1 MNVAAGSR
9 ASADMDEAALRHWVS
24 AWAREHVHDD
34 WRERLRG
41 AEESAFLTFQR
52 WWFESLRDA
61 GLLAAHWPSEWGGGG
76 FSLVQQAVIAE
87 ELARARAPQLTVN
100 SVALYHGAATLL
112 AAGTDEQRHR
122 HLPAILEGEVWCQG
136 FSEPNAG
143 SDLASLQTR
152 AVWTGEGW
160 IVSGQKTWS
169 SYAQYAD
176 FCLLL
181 ARTDQ
186 SVPKRKGISCLI
198 LDLRSDGI
206 DIRPIKQ
213 STGEE
218 EFCEIFLD
226 DVFIPR
232 ENLIGPEHA
241 GWQVAQTTLAAERGV
256 QVLEHVER
264 LCASRAQLARDLEDR
279 LSGELDAAVAGC
291 ARQEL
296 GALYAE
302 TEILRIICHRM
313 LEGGS
318 GPEASIIKVMYAET
332 LRRLDDA
339 GTRWSGLEGQLERPL
354 LRGASWE
361 TGDWLVDYLAFPGW
375 TIGGG
380 TTEILR
386 NIVAERVLGLPREPE
401 VRG

>member
-1 MNVAAGSR
+1 MSTTTGSR
-9 ASADMDEAALRHWVS
+9 ASAGMDEVELRDWVR
-24 AWAREHVHDD
+24 AWAAEHVPAD
-34 WRERLRG
+34 WRARMRG
-41 AEESAFLTFQR
+41 ADEEAFLAFQR
-52 WWFESLRDA
+52 WWFQSLRDA
-61 GLLAAHWPSEWGGGG
+61 GMLAAHWPSEWGGGG
-76 FSLVQQAVIAE
+76 FSLSQQATIAE

-100 SVALYHGAATLL
+100 SVALYHGAATFL
-112 AAGTDEQRHR
+112 AAGSDEQRSQ
-122 HLPAILEGEVWCQG
+122 HLPAILQGEVWCQG

-152 AVWTGEGW
+152 AIPVDGGW
-160 IVSGQKTWS
+160 VINGQKTWS

-181 ARTDQ
+181 ARTDP
-186 SVPKRKGISCLI
+186 SAPKRKGISYLI
-198 LDLRSDGI
+198 LDLRSDGVE
-206 DIRPIKQ
+206 IRPIKQ

-218 EFCEIFLD
+218 EFCELFLS
-226 DVFIPR
+226 DVFIAR
-232 ENLIGPEHA
+232 DQLIGSENA
-241 GWQVAQTTLAAERGV
+241 GWQVAQSTLAAERGV
-256 QVLEHVER
+256 QVLEQVER
-264 LCASRAQLARDLEDR
+264 LCATRVQLARELKDR
-279 LSGELDAAVAGC
+279 RGWRDDATSAG

-296 GALYAE
+296 GALYAQ

-313 LEGGS
+313 LEGGT

-332 LRRLDDA
+332 LQRLDDA
-339 GTRWSGLEGQLERPL
+339 ATRWAGLEGQLQRPL
-354 LRGASWE
+354 LRSASWE

-401 VRG
+401 VRP